1 MATKTAAKKA
11 TDKKSTNDKGVIDLS
26 TPPPPPA
33 PQRGPWAPFMG
44 LFDSFPSFF
53 GHRWPDLIPGTQG
66 FEHIKV
72 EEQLDDSAY
81 VIRAEIPGVDPD
93 ENIDISVDNGRL
105 TIKAEREKRVESEE
119 ADEFRSEF
127 HYGSFRR
134 TMTLPTGATA
144 DDVTATYEDGILE
157 VRVPVDTSEPSATKV
172 AVKRSG

>member
-1 MATKTAAKKA
+1 MATKTPDKKA
-11 TDKKSTNDKGVIDLS
+11 TDKKGAADKGVIDLS
-26 TPPPPPA
+26 SPPPPPA
-33 PQRGPWAPFMG
+33 PQRGAWAPFTG
-44 LFDSFPSFF
+44 LFDSLPSIF
-53 GHRWPDLIPGTQG
+53 GHRWPELIPGTQG

-72 EEQLDDSAY
+72 EEQLDDDAY

-93 ENIDISVDNGRL
+93 EDIDISVENGRL

-134 TMTLPTGATA
+134 TMTLPSAATA

-157 VRVPVDTSEPSATKV
+157 VRVPVDSAEPTATKI
-172 AVKRSG
+172 AVERSG